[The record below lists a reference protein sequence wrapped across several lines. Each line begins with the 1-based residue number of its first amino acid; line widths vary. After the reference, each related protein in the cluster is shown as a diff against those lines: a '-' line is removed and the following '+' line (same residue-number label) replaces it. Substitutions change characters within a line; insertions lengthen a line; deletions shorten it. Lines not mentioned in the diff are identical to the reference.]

1 MTQYYNNQVKTK
13 RQHKKVQASTE
24 IVDLEVENEEET
36 TVEKDHHILNEIKV
50 GDEAGQETKQ

>member
-1 MTQYYNNQVKTK
+1 M
-13 RQHKKVQASTE
+13 QASTE

-50 GDEAGQETKQ
+50 GDEAGQETK